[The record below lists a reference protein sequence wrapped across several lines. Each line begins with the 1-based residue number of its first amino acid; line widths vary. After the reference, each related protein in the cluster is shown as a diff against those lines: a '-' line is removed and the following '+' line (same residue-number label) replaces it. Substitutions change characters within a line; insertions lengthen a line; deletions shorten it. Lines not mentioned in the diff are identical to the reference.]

1 MGSYFPD
8 DPKRY
13 DDDKVN
19 PWHVVAIIFGLGLA
33 ALAAF
38 APYLVQL

>member
-1 MGSYFPD
+1 MVYNDYEP
-8 DPKRY
+8 R

-19 PWHVVAIIFGLGLA
+19 PWHIVAIIIGLGLA

-38 APYLVQL
+38 APYFVQL